1 MDRCRLLLPVVA
13 LAIAS
18 AVASAAVAGDAPAS
32 KPPSEGSETV
42 QPEPLYA
49 DRTRADHAGRIQ
61 VDVEINGQ
69 GPFKFVVDTGAN
81 RSALA
86 PGVAER
92 LALPHVAGGLVET
105 HGITGAAMLPAVD
118 VASLRAG
125 DLVLPSAALPV
136 LPGDIFGGADGFLG
150 VAGLRNMRLEV
161 DFGRDRVWIGPSN
174 GKRAPDDFIAVRA
187 TLWQGGLLLVNGT
200 VGSIPVKV
208 IIDTGAERTM
218 GNLKLRAAIVERSSE
233 KAEFETTVRGATL
246 EVGEGTY
253 FDAPTISI
261 GPVRLQHLPV
271 TFADLHVFELWGLTG
286 EPALVV
292 GMDVLGTL
300 ERFIVDYRRREFQL
314 KPRGGAGVV
323 LRRCTPA
330 TCGSRI
336 PEGAH

>member
-1 MDRCRLLLPVVA
+1 MLLPVV
-13 LAIAS
+13 LLVIVS
-18 AVASAAVAGDAPAS
+18 AVASADAAKDAPAS
-32 KPPSEGSETV
+32 KPPSDGSETA

-49 DRTRADHAGRIQ
+49 DRTRADHAGRIL
-61 VDVEINGQ
+61 VDVQINGQ
-69 GPFKFVVDTGAN
+69 GPLRFIVDTGAN

-92 LALPHVAGGLVET
+92 LALPYVAGGVVET

-118 VASLRAG
+118 VESLRAG
-125 DLVLPSAALPV
+125 DLVFPPTALPV

-150 VAGLRNMRLEV
+150 VAGLPNMRLDV
-161 DFGRDRVWIGPSN
+161 DFGRNRVWIGPSN
-174 GKRAPDDFIAVRA
+174 GKRASNDFIAVPA
-187 TLWQGGLLLVNGT
+187 TLWQGGLLLVNGN

-233 KAEFETTVRGATL
+233 NVELETTVRGATMD
-246 EVGEGTY
+246 VGAGTY
-253 FDAPTISI
+253 FNAPTISI
-261 GPVRLQHLPV
+261 GPARLQHLPV

-300 ERFIVDYRRREFQL
+300 ERFVVDYRRREFQM
-314 KPRGGAGVV
+314 KPQGGTGAV
-323 LRRCTPA
+323 LRRCTA
-330 TCGSRI
+330 STCGSRI
-336 PEGAH
+336 PEGAR